1 MKKITLLIGIMMAL
15 MLCITPVAAVSD
27 DDFEVD
33 IDESGDPD
41 VPTSEAEVTGDD
53 FEIVTWQAGTW
64 RVNSY
69 KYLNTNDPDEQY
81 IAIGA
86 LGTRWHS
93 QLTVQAVGIP
103 NAPVMVV
110 DTYYMASIYL
120 PRSVDEW
127 EIKFYSAGEPRFYPD
142 LDDKYLKNA
151 GVVNLN
157 EKFGEYIENGICLD
171 LINHHC
177 MWPVDHSE
185 LCYYIPEVLV

>member
-1 MKKITLLIGIMMAL
+1 MKQIYLLIGIMMAL
-15 MLCITPVAAVSD
+15 MLCITPVAAESA

-33 IDESGDPD
+33 IDESDDPG

-53 FEIVTWQAGTW
+53 FEVVTWEAGTW

-93 QLTVQAVGIP
+93 QLTVQAANIP
-103 NAPVMVV
+103 DAPVMVV

-127 EIKFYSAGEPRFYPD
+127 EIKFYSAGEPRLYPD

-157 EKFGEYIENGICLD
+157 EKFGEYIEKGLYLELGSNQEFSSVMRPLHYWAIPD
-171 LINHHC
+171 
-177 MWPVDHSE
+177 VD
-185 LCYYIPEVLV
+185 